1 MQPIIYDVAVSID
14 GFIAGPDG
22 DISGFAESG
31 PVVDDYLARL
41 ETYACAIM
49 GRATYEFGY
58 RFGLKPG
65 DNPYPHM
72 DCLVFSQT
80 LALPSGSKVTIVDE
94 TAQEHARGLKRDA
107 PGPIYLCGGGA
118 FASSLL
124 EVGLIDILRLKRA
137 PIILGDGVRLFERRS
152 VLPKANHVGSK
163 LYDDGYIFQEFRLLD
178 GGQLAGAVAVPG

>member
-14 GFIAGPDG
+14 GFIAGRDG

-58 RFGLKPG
+58 RFGVKPG

-72 DCLVFSQT
+72 DCHVLSQT
-80 LALPSGSKVTIVDE
+80 LTLPAGSSVELVREPAVDR
-94 TAQEHARGLKRDA
+94 ARRLKTLSS
-107 PGPIYLCGGGA
+107 GPIYLCGGG
-118 FASSLL
+118 
-124 EVGLIDILRLKRA
+124 R
-137 PIILGDGVRLFERRS
+137 
-152 VLPKANHVGSK
+152 
-163 LYDDGYIFQEFRLLD
+163 
-178 GGQLAGAVAVPG
+178 LAGSLMEVFARRPRPSARRQHCGALLVRRAIAIHRATDHSASVCWCWMSSHPVSARRYVDVQKQ